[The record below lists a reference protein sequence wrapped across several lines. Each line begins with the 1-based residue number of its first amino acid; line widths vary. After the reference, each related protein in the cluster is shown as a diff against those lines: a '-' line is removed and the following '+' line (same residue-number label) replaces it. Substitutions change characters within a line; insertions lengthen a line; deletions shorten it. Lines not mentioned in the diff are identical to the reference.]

1 MDGTRPGALSDSQL
15 DRELGAALGVEPS
28 PEFLARVRM
37 KVATGPEPSTWR
49 IAIVA
54 SGFNRMLQP
63 QGFVE
68 SGFSRMLKHSVE
80 PLWAAAIVGIV
91 LAIVIPRVM
100 RDERV
105 PVRRV
110 AAAEVLP
117 AAADIP
123 AAPEP
128 PPISLRPLARPG
140 PLVEEEWGR
149 TVPLRLSPVL
159 FADDDPKVFA
169 MFVEAVGTGRV
180 PEEAVRRPEERGAME
195 GLTIEPLEIAPLP
208 SFARTAR
215 EGEDQW
221 E

>member
-1 MDGTRPGALSDSQL
+1 MDGTRPGALSDAQL
-15 DRELGAALGVEPS
+15 DRELDATLGVEPS
-28 PEFLARVRM
+28 PEFLARVRSRIA
-37 KVATGPEPSTWR
+37 VEPEPSRWR
-49 IAIVA
+49 IAGVA
-54 SGFNRMLQP
+54 SGFSRR
-63 QGFVE
+63 GVA
-68 SGFSRMLKHSVE
+68 SGFSRMLQWSVE
-80 PLWAAAIVGIV
+80 PLWAVAIVGIV